1 VEWGVSMGENERNSI
16 NVTPEEYRKFF
27 ASYWFLHSALYN
39 LAQGRNNQKK
49 RRFTWA
55 ITNYY
60 YSLVFVG
67 RLYSFLVLNK
77 YYRGHPDLAEF
88 YKSNSPINKKVVS
101 FNRREFIEE
110 RDTLNKEALV
120 SKLSEFGITEHY
132 LTSLGKELE
141 ALKDFRNSN
150 TYEAFIIYGQE
161 LHSVITTFL
170 FTATDTVRSKTEK
183 FVKDACMV
191 FYNYWYKKNREVFPK
206 LIHHQWLIDTTLK
219 SLKKQTLDSEYIE
232 TLINR
237 GFYFENLY
245 LLRQFRES
253 YRRIYELQKNKTIPQ
268 CLQRE
273 FEKYCSIEGFK
284 GKQNLID
291 KIHGQFLKLIK

>member
-1 VEWGVSMGENERNSI
+1 MRENERS
-16 NVTPEEYRKFF
+16 VAPEDYRKFF

-39 LAQGRNNQKK
+39 LAQGRDNQKR

-67 RLYSFLVLNK
+67 RLYSFLRLDK
-77 YYRGHPDLAEF
+77 YYLGHFDLAKF
-88 YKSNSPINKKVVS
+88 YSSDPPKRKIVS
-101 FNRREFIEE
+101 FNGREFTKEMG
-110 RDTLNKEALV
+110 TLDKGALV
-120 SKLSEFGITEHY
+120 GELSEFGITD
-132 LTSLGKELE
+132 LTSFGKELK

-150 TYEAFIIYGQE
+150 TYEAFIVYGQE

-191 FYNYWYKKNREVFPK
+191 FYNYWYKKNSEVFPK
-206 LIHHQWLIDTTLK
+206 LIHHQWLVDTTLK
-219 SLKKQTLDSEYIE
+219 SLKQQRLDSEYIE
-232 TLINR
+232 ALVNM
-237 GFYFENLY
+237 GFYFENQY
-245 LLRQFRES
+245 LLRQFGDNYSRV
-253 YRRIYELQKNKTIPQ
+253 YKLQKNKTIPQ
-268 CLQRE
+268 DLRHE
-273 FEKYCSIEGFK
+273 FEEYCSIEGFE

-291 KIHGQFLKLIK
+291 KVYREFLEVIK